1 MLTLQSFLSLLFL
14 LFSSADALFG
24 YGLLRCQFTSDNDL
38 LYLEQLYFNKI
49 LLVQF
54 NGTLGKYTGY
64 TKKAMEIADQLNKS
78 ERFLKQEKK
87 NEEKCR
93 THQHLAFG
101 LLSKPVEPSVRLM
114 PVELQGS
121 RHQSVLVCSA
131 YDFYPKPI
139 KLSWLRNGK
148 EVTTDVTSTEELP
161 DGNWLYQAHSH
172 LEFTPTSG
180 EKITCKVEHASLKE
194 PKLYDWEPMP
204 STQWKK
210 VIIGTIVLLLG
221 LVSFFAGLALY
232 KKNSAGKKIKN
243 QPESESLGHRC

>member
-14 LFSSADALFG
+14 LFSSADALYS
-24 YGLLRCQFTSDNDL
+24 YGLLRCQFTSTGDL
-38 LYLEQLYFNKI
+38 LFLEQMYFNKI
-49 LLVQF
+49 LLLQY

-64 TKKAMEIADQLNKS
+64 TKKAKDIADQLNKS
-78 ERFLKQEKK
+78 ERFLEQEKK

-93 THQHLAFG
+93 AHQQMEHR
-101 LLSKPVEPSVRLM
+101 VIEPYVRLS

-172 LEFTPTSG
+172 LEFIPTPG
-180 EKITCKVEHASLKE
+180 EKIACKVEHASLME
-194 PKLYDWEPMP
+194 PKLYDWGQCLRRTGIR
-204 STQWKK
+204 S
-210 VIIGTIVLLLG
+210 LLG
-221 LVSFFAGLALY
+221 
-232 KKNSAGKKIKN
+232 
-243 QPESESLGHRC
+243 R